1 MNLSQT
7 SVNYTLGIHFHIDV
21 TPLTHPF
28 YPDEAHIDLVLPAG
42 QGFDTTL
49 GLIVNTLREKWHDR
63 SVLQLFFVDVK
74 K

>member
-1 MNLSQT
+1 MNSIQT

-49 GLIVNTLREKWHDR
+49 GLIVTIL
-63 SVLQLFFVDVK
+63 SPMQSFFMIPTTYFIDL
-74 K
+74 

>member
-49 GLIVNTLREKWHDR
+49 GLIVTIL
-63 SVLQLFFVDVK
+63 SPMQSFFMIPTTYFIDL
-74 K
+74 

>member
-1 MNLSQT
+1 MNLIQT

-49 GLIVNTLREKWHDR
+49 GLIVTIL
-63 SVLQLFFVDVK
+63 SPMQSFFMIPTTYFIDL
-74 K
+74 

>member
-1 MNLSQT
+1 MNLIQT

-42 QGFDTTL
+42 QGFETKL
-49 GLIVNTLREKWHDR
+49 GLIVNIL
-63 SVLQLFFVDVK
+63 SFMQSLFV
-74 K
+74 

>member
-1 MNLSQT
+1 MNSIQT

-42 QGFDTTL
+42 QGFDT
-49 GLIVNTLREKWHDR
+49 KH
-63 SVLQLFFVDVK
+63 
-74 K
+74 

>member
-1 MNLSQT
+1 MNSIQT

-42 QGFDTTL
+42 QGFETKL
-49 GLIVNTLREKWHDR
+49 GLIVNIL
-63 SVLQLFFVDVK
+63 SPMQSFFMIPTTYFIDL
-74 K
+74 

>member
-1 MNLSQT
+1 MNSIQT

-42 QGFDTTL
+42 QGFDTKL
-49 GLIVNTLREKWHDR
+49 GLILNFLSCMQTL
-63 SVLQLFFVDVK
+63 FVFPTTYFLDL
-74 K
+74 

>member
-1 MNLSQT
+1 MNSIQT

-49 GLIVNTLREKWHDR
+49 GLIVTIL
-63 SVLQLFFVDVK
+63 SPMQSFFMIPTTYSIDL
-74 K
+74 

>member
-7 SVNYTLGIHFHIDV
+7 RVNYTLGIHFHIDV

-49 GLIVNTLREKWHDR
+49 GLIVNFL
-63 SVLQLFFVDVK
+63 SFMQSLFVIPTTF
-74 K
+74 

>member
-1 MNLSQT
+1 MNLIQT

-49 GLIVNTLREKWHDR
+49 GLILNFLSCMQSD
-63 SVLQLFFVDVK
+63 SNYFIDL
-74 K
+74 

>member
-1 MNLSQT
+1 MNLSQN
-7 SVNYTLGIHFHIDV
+7 SVNYTFGIHFHIDV

-49 GLIVNTLREKWHDR
+49 GLIVTIL
-63 SVLQLFFVDVK
+63 SPMQSFFMIPTTYFIDL
-74 K
+74 

>member
-1 MNLSQT
+1 MNSSQT

-42 QGFDTTL
+42 QGFETKL
-49 GLIVNTLREKWHDR
+49 GLIVNIL
-63 SVLQLFFVDVK
+63 SPMQSFFMIPTTYFIDL
-74 K
+74 

>member
-1 MNLSQT
+1 MNSSQT

-49 GLIVNTLREKWHDR
+49 GLIVTIL
-63 SVLQLFFVDVK
+63 SPMQSFFMIPTTYFIDL
-74 K
+74 